1 MRIKELRIAAGLKQ
15 SELANLLGVN
25 QSAVANWESGNRWP
39 LASKLPAIAAAL
51 GCTISDLYEPGEQEV
66 EA

>member
-1 MRIKELRIAAGLKQ
+1 MRIKELRIAAGIKQ
-15 SELANLLGVN
+15 TDLANRLGVK
-25 QSAVANWESGNRWP
+25 QSAVANWESGKSWP

-66 EA
+66 SG